1 MDIIISAND
10 EIKRMIR
17 EIPLEDNKK
26 VSPEKFQDMIISIAN
41 GREKDEV

>member
-10 EIKRMIR
+10 EIKRMIK

-26 VSPEKFQDMIISIAN
+26 ISPVKFQNMIISII
-41 GREKDEV
+41 KDTKENAV

>member
-10 EIKRMIR
+10 EIKRMIK

-26 VSPEKFQDMIISIAN
+26 ISSVKFQDMIISII
-41 GREKDEV
+41 KDTKENAV